1 MLMIFN
7 SEEDLIIAMKKHDQD
22 ALKEV
27 IDQYGK
33 LILYIIH
40 KSLSTPIEKQYVD
53 DCYND
58 VFTVIWFNIDQF
70 DTEKGNLKSWMIG
83 ISKLKAL
90 EYKKKVYKEN
100 TIDKDVEIDTGVHD
114 RYEIEQEEEIMEI
127 VQDLNKKDRY
137 IYLKRYIDGYSID
150 DIAKELKVTA
160 DYIYNRI
167 SRGKKKLQNC
177 GKGVCNMDKR
187 LLSMLNELQ
196 YSEEEIARLEKEA
209 NESINIDKYYVKN
222 GELLKKLTVQM
233 LEESVRK
240 ELQEGEEI
248 QCEILV
254 EEGSLVNSK
263 VIPNIL
269 TTGATFYYY
278 IVLTN
283 TRLQIIALDC
293 YFKK

>member
-58 VFTVIWFNIDQF
+58 VFTVIWFHIDQF
-70 DTEKGNLKSWMIG
+70 NTEKGNLKSWMIG
-83 ISKLKAL
+83 ITKLKAL

-100 TIDKDVEIDTGVHD
+100 KIDKDVEINTSVHD

-137 IYLKRYIDGYSID
+137 IFLKRYIDGYSID

-167 SRGKKKLQNC
+167 SRGKKKIQKLW
-177 GKGVCNMDKR
+177 KG
-187 LLSMLNELQ
+187 
-196 YSEEEIARLEKEA
+196 
-209 NESINIDKYYVKN
+209 
-222 GELLKKLTVQM
+222 
-233 LEESVRK
+233 SV
-240 ELQEGEEI
+240 
-248 QCEILV
+248 
-254 EEGSLVNSK
+254 
-263 VIPNIL
+263 
-269 TTGATFYYY
+269 
-278 IVLTN
+278 
-283 TRLQIIALDC
+283 
-293 YFKK
+293 

>member
-7 SEEDLIIAMKKHDQD
+7 SEGDLIIAMKKHDQD

-58 VFTVIWFNIDQF
+58 VFTVIWFHIDQF

-83 ISKLKAL
+83 ITKLKAL

-100 TIDKDVEIDTGVHD
+100 KIDKDVEIDTSVHD

-127 VQDLNKKDRY
+127 VQDLNNKDRY
-137 IYLKRYIDGYSID
+137 IFLNRYIDGYSID
-150 DIAKELKVTA
+150 DIAKELKVTV

-167 SRGKKKLQNC
+167 SRGKKKIQKLW
-177 GKGVCNMDKR
+177 
-187 LLSMLNELQ
+187 
-196 YSEEEIARLEKEA
+196 
-209 NESINIDKYYVKN
+209 N
-222 GELLKKLTVQM
+222 G
-233 LEESVRK
+233 SV
-240 ELQEGEEI
+240 
-248 QCEILV
+248 
-254 EEGSLVNSK
+254 
-263 VIPNIL
+263 
-269 TTGATFYYY
+269 
-278 IVLTN
+278 
-283 TRLQIIALDC
+283 
-293 YFKK
+293 